1 MAAGVWLGK
10 NSLVWQFASNIFR
23 KAMALNYMGSLLGTI
38 TKAAQAICHRA
49 WPAWASAC
57 GWLLLLAALI
67 TTAGRASAEDNQPP
81 ATPNPDAA
89 TTAGSG
95 SVYGVVTS
103 DDGTVYEGVRV
114 VLETEGDVEPL
125 PMSEE
130 TNANGGFNFSGVP
143 AGPFKL
149 TVSSNGFATQQVSGV
164 LPAGGVFD
172 ARSIVLAVAGS
183 ASVVEVSAGSQVE
196 IAQEQLNLEEQQRVM
211 GVIPNYYVAYDPHAL
226 PLTPRQKFQ
235 LAWKTSVDPITW
247 LTTGVFAGMEQA
259 SNTMIGYGQG
269 AQGYAKRFGAN
280 YANTFIGTM
289 LSGAVLPVAFKQDP
303 RYFYKG
309 TGSVG
314 SRAMYA
320 IANSVICK
328 GDNGHWQPNYSGIIG
343 GLGAGGIANLYY
355 PASSRS
361 GLEVTFTNAL
371 IGTAEGAV
379 QNLFQE
385 FVVRR
390 LTPHVPHYDASSTL
404 P

>member
-1 MAAGVWLGK
+1 
-10 NSLVWQFASNIFR
+10 
-23 KAMALNYMGSLLGTI
+23 MALTFMGFGLGTI
-38 TKAAQAICHRA
+38 PNARQAIRGRV
-49 WPAWASAC
+49 WPGGGLVC
-57 GWLLLLAALI
+57 VWLLLLAAF
-67 TTAGRASAEDNQPP
+67 TGTAGRASAEDSQPP
-81 ATPNPDAA
+81 ATPN
-89 TTAGSG
+89 AGAGVGTSG

-103 DDGTVYEGVRV
+103 DDGTVYEGVHV
-114 VLETEGDVEPL
+114 VLEVQGDVDPP
-125 PMSEE
+125 PMTEE

-149 TVSSNGFATQQVSGV
+149 TVSSSGFATQQVSGV

-172 ARSIVLAVAGS
+172 ARTIVLPMAGA

-235 LAWKTSVDPITW
+235 LAWKTSVDPVTW
-247 LTTGVFAGMEQA
+247 LTAGAFAGMEQA
-259 SNTMIGYGQG
+259 SNTLIGYGQG

-280 YANTFIGTM
+280 YANAFTGTM
-289 LSGAVLPVAFKQDP
+289 LSGAILPVAFKQDP

-309 TGSVG
+309 TGSVA

-328 GDNGHWQPNYSGIIG
+328 GDNGHWQANYSGIIG
-343 GLGAGGIANLYY
+343 GLAAGGIANLYY

-371 IGTAEGAV
+371 FGTAEGAV

-390 LTPHVPHYDASSTL
+390 LTPHVPHYDASSAL